1 VKAFSTSSGRIV
13 RVNDNAKEPAVL
25 CSEPTKIA
33 VAARDSAAHNP
44 STSPVAWKRHLR
56 SSPTSSNDADLLSWL
71 DEATRIANFRSGGKT
86 GATSR
91 STGLALRL
99 RREGVL
105 VLPVGCFANQHNPFL
120 PPGSVTVGKVQYSLF
135 SSFEQKLLAACDRR
149 AKSDLAWLLA
159 ACEPVFDEAGFSSEA
174 LLSTVEIMS
183 GEFALRD
190 SQIAHRIRWV
200 MVNVGRTLYIDD
212 LAIRADQLLKEVG
225 YGRRRSFRWASYEQ
239 SNQFSDWISLFDE
252 YIKTR
257 RMAQESSVRGNLIVF
272 LKWLRA
278 KNLWVSP
285 THLSKGQLTVGS
297 DSFLSWLSATYV
309 ALSPTPN
316 RASSEVYR
324 FFDWLGEREST
335 FRNPL
340 RKTDVLTGRA
350 DRSKTT
356 KALIPNRV
364 LKEAE
369 SICRQLLDAS
379 FQGVELSDR
388 MEKRFGFL
396 RVESREPG
404 VTLSRYISP
413 VRPTLLLL
421 LLALPLRV
429 IQARLSDSGE
439 ADELLPFIEDGEAG
453 KIRVVWRPNC
463 HVMSTRGRQQG
474 FIRRFIDANAS
485 YNGDPDT
492 FAGFY
497 VNSNKTALY
506 GKGLDA
512 GYEIPWQKDR
522 LIKDLIALRDWQM
535 LHNPASRLLA
545 RDELQDKRLMPT
557 EDLRGNLPSYIYLF
571 RDLIDRRSGADEP
584 VTYERINTFF
594 HRVMAEV
601 EDRFNEC
608 GMTDECGDPIKLI
621 TFRNDDGTPIS
632 GVYSLHGLRVAG
644 ITAFAEAGVP
654 VAIIAE
660 FLAGHATI
668 LMTLY
673 YNKIGPATVTRVLEE
688 ASASFEARDHERWM
702 RSALREPIQHGK
714 IATNPNWLHAD
725 LEDCV
730 PGLWSVRLDGIC
742 PNGQTRCH
750 DGGPAS
756 KSRFVEVPGG
766 KRNCP
771 MCRHWLT
778 GPTFIQGQTV
788 SINAHLFRMRQ
799 KAERLVALHEQ
810 RRLTGSKQHIG
821 DAIDGLEIELNEDV
835 ETLNARHRL
844 LQQSIDIERDDPREI
859 GALAV
864 IARNHQGIDAT
875 YRDVEELEFLDYLS
889 QAVTIYPEVD
899 AADAPLRRNVLLD
912 QLLERDGF
920 SARLYKMP
928 RTEAATLGNS
938 ISNLLRDLYGPDA
951 LTKAWM
957 GEVKMPAEAIDSL
970 SPRQGDR
977 FLSISK

>member
-1 VKAFSTSSGRIV
+1 M
-13 RVNDNAKEPAVL
+13 RVNDNARGPAVL
-25 CSEPTKIA
+25 CSEPTRIA
-33 VAARDSAAHNP
+33 VAAHGALAHNP
-44 STSPVAWKRHLR
+44 NASPAAWKRHLR
-56 SSPTSSNDADLLSWL
+56 NTPTSSIDADVLSWL
-71 DEATRIANFRSGGKT
+71 NEATRIANWRSTEKT

-105 VLPVGCFANQHNPFL
+105 VLPVGCFANQYNPFL
-120 PPGSVTVGKVQYSLF
+120 PPGFVTVGKIQYSLF
-135 SSFEQKLLAACDRR
+135 TSFEQKIMTACDRR

-159 ACEPVFDEAGFSSEA
+159 ACEPVFDEASFSSEA

-183 GEFALRD
+183 QAFALRD

-200 MVNVGRTLYIDD
+200 MLNVGRSLYLDN
-212 LAIRADQLLKEVG
+212 LAIQADKLLTDVG
-225 YGRRRSFRWASYEQ
+225 YGRRKSFRWASYEQ
-239 SNQFSDWISLFDE
+239 NNQFQEWTDLFDQ
-252 YIKTR
+252 YVKTR
-257 RMAQESSVRGNLIVF
+257 RMAQESSLRGNLIVF
-272 LKWLRA
+272 LKWMKEKDLS
-278 KNLWVSP
+278 LSP
-285 THLSKGQLTVGS
+285 ANMNSRLLTVGD
-297 DSFLSWLSATYV
+297 DSFISWLGTTYV

-316 RASSEVYR
+316 RASAEIYR
-324 FFDWLGEREST
+324 FFDWLSERDTT
-335 FRNPL
+335 FINPL
-340 RKTDVLTGRA
+340 RRTDVLAGRA

-364 LKEAE
+364 LREAE
-369 SICRQLLDAS
+369 SICRQLLEAS
-379 FQGVELSDR
+379 YRGAELSER

-404 VTLSRYISP
+404 ATPSRHISP

-439 ADELLPFIEDGEAG
+439 ADELIPYVEHGDAG
-453 KIRVVWRPNC
+453 KIRVVWRPNA

-485 YNGDPDT
+485 YRGEPDE

-506 GKGLDA
+506 GNGLDA

-522 LIKDLIALRDWQM
+522 LIQDLIALREWQM

-545 RDELQDKRLMPT
+545 RDDLQDKRLLPT
-557 EDLRGNLPSYIYLF
+557 EDLRGNLPGYIYLF
-571 RDLIDRRSGADEP
+571 RDLVDRRSGADEP
-584 VTYERINTFF
+584 VTYERVNTFF
-594 HRVMAEV
+594 HRIMAEV
-601 EDRFNEC
+601 EDRFHEC
-608 GMTDECGDPIKLI
+608 GMTDERGDPIKLI
-621 TFRNDDGTPIS
+621 TLRNDDGTPIS

-673 YNKIGPATVTRVLEE
+673 YNKIGPSTVTRVLEE
-688 ASASFEARDHERWM
+688 ASASFEARDHEGWM
-702 RSALREPIQHGK
+702 RSALEKPIYHSR
-714 IATNPNWLHAD
+714 IAKNPNWLHAD

-756 KSRFVEVPGG
+756 KSRFVEVTGG

-810 RRLTGSKQHIG
+810 RRIQGAKQHIG
-821 DAIDGLEIELNEDV
+821 DAIEGLEIELNEDV

-844 LQQSIDIERDDPREI
+844 LQQSLDIDQAVQRDER
-859 GALAV
+859 ALA
-864 IARNHQGIDAT
+864 IISRNRQGIDAA
-875 YRDVEELEFLDYLS
+875 YRDVEELEFLDHLS
-889 QAVTIYPEVD
+889 QVVTIYPEVD
-899 AADAPLRRNVLLD
+899 ATDAPLRRNVLLD
-912 QLLERDGF
+912 QLLERDGLR
-920 SARLYKMP
+920 AQLYKMP
-928 RTEAATLGNS
+928 LSEAATLGNG

-951 LTKAWM
+951 LAKAWA
-957 GEVKMPAEAIDSL
+957 GEVKIPSEIIDSL
-970 SPRQGDR
+970 TSRPRDHL
-977 FLSISK
+977 LSSTS